1 MCSSTASMW
10 GLFNETKEVGDN
22 PIPYVKQLNDLAHA
36 EDPTRPTTAA
46 SNQGGGLNF
55 VTDLIARNRY
65 DGWYGSQPSTLADFL
80 DATHAQHPELCIG
93 ISEYGAGASIYH
105 QQEALRQPVPSGTWH
120 PENWQTCCHMANYR
134 IIAERDYM
142 WGSFVCNMFDFG
154 AARRTEVDRIG
165 INDKGLVTFDRKT
178 LKDSYYFYK
187 ANWNPESM
195 VYIAER
201 RLTERHAA
209 EQRIMVFANVPEVE
223 LRVNGKLVSRI
234 APDAYA
240 TAVWE
245 GVELRPGSNEI
256 AVTSCGIETPI
267 TDTVTITL
275 LEE

>member
-1 MCSSTASMW
+1 MKVRIGVAFCFIALALEVAARRSSLLLIDGWKFRFSHQVDA
-10 GLFNETKEVGDN
+10 GQ
-22 PIPYVKQLNDLAHA
+22 VKQ
-36 EDPTRPTTAA
+36 
-46 SNQGGGLNF
+46 
-55 VTDLIARNRY
+55 VTLPHTWNT
-65 DGWYGSQPSTLADFL
+65 Q
-80 DATHAQHPELCIG
+80 DALSGKIDYKRG

-105 QQEALRQPVPSGTWH
+105 QQEALKQPIPSGTWH
-120 PENWQTCCHMANYR
+120 PENWQTYYHIVNYR
-134 IIAERDYM
+134 IIAERDYV
-142 WGSFVCNMFDFG
+142 WGSFVWNMFDFG
-154 AARRTEVDRIG
+154 AAHRTEGDRLG

-187 ANWNPESM
+187 ANWNPEPM

-209 EQRIMVFANVPEVE
+209 EQRVMVFANVPEVE

-245 GVELRPGSNEI
+245 GVKLRPGSNEI
-256 AVTSCGIETPI
+256 AVTSCGIENSI
-267 TDTVTITL
+267 TDMVTITL

>member
-1 MCSSTASMW
+1 MW

-55 VTDLIARNRY
+55 ITDLIARNRY

-105 QQEALRQPVPSGTWH
+105 QQEALKQPVPSGTWH
-120 PENWQTCCHMANYR
+120 PENWQTYYHMANYR
-134 IIAERDYM
+134 IIAERDYV
-142 WGSFVCNMFDFG
+142 WGSFVWNMFDFG
-154 AARRTEVDRIG
+154 AAHRTEGDRRG

-187 ANWNPESM
+187 ANWNPEPM

-209 EQRIMVFANVPEVE
+209 QQRIMVFANVPEVE

-256 AVTSCGIETPI
+256 AITSCGIETPI
-267 TDTVTITL
+267 TDTVTIAL